1 MNVLHEIV
9 RSKETEIASLKAKKT
24 DFKAGIAAERNK
36 FNVIGEIKP
45 ASPSRGQILNRD
57 HIAAHIKAYKENAVA
72 ISVLTDKQYFGGGY
86 DLLRQV
92 KQAAGDV
99 PLLQKD
105 FITDEIQLLE
115 GFKAGADAALLIVK
129 ILRRDRLAALYQ
141 LATSLGIEAVFEV
154 SDEADLTKAL
164 SLCPDVILINNR
176 NLDTMVIDLAT
187 TGRLTALIPPE
198 IRAETVII
206 SASGY
211 ESREQIAAFGGGAD
225 AFLIGSSLMAS
236 AAPEKLLQEFCLK
249 EIA

>member
-1 MNVLHEIV
+1 MNILHEIV
-9 RSKETEIASLKAKKT
+9 RSKESEIASLKAKKL
-24 DFKAGIAAERNK
+24 DFKTSIAARRDR

-57 HIAAHIKAYKENAVA
+57 HIAEHIKAYKENAVA
-72 ISVLTDKQYFGGGY
+72 ISVLTDKNHFGGGY

-92 KQAAGDV
+92 KQAAGDMPV
-99 PLLQKD
+99 LQKD

-129 ILRRDRLAALYQ
+129 ILRIEKLAALYQ

-176 NLDTMVIDLAT
+176 NLDTMDIDLAT
-187 TGRLTALIPPE
+187 TGRLTALIPPD

-211 ESREQIAAFGGGAD
+211 ESREQMGDFGRAAD
-225 AFLIGSSLMAS
+225 AFLIGSSLMNS
-236 AAPEKLLQEFCLK
+236 KNPEALLQEFCLK
-249 EIA
+249 ETA

>member
-1 MNVLHEIV
+1 MKVLHEIV
-9 RSKETEIASLKAKKT
+9 RSKEAEIASLKAKKT
-24 DFKAGIAAERNK
+24 DFKASIKAERNK

-57 HIAAHIKAYKENAVA
+57 HIAEHIKAYKKNAVA
-72 ISVLTDKQYFGGGY
+72 ISVLTDKKYFGGGY

-99 PLLQKD
+99 PVLQKD

-164 SLCPDVILINNR
+164 SLCPDVVLINNR

-187 TGRLTALIPPE
+187 TGRLTAMIPPD
-198 IRAETVII
+198 IRAETAII

-211 ESREQIAAFGGGAD
+211 DSREQIAAFGGGAD

-236 AAPEKLLQEFCLK
+236 AAPETLLQEFCLK

>member
-24 DFKAGIAAERNK
+24 DFKASIAAERNK

-99 PLLQKD
+99 PVLQKD

-154 SDEADLTKAL
+154 SDEAELTKAL
-164 SLCPDVILINNR
+164 SLCPEVILINNR

-236 AAPEKLLQEFCLK
+236 AAPETLLQEFCLK